1 MGGAGNRNVPWWGL
15 MLARRLGFGRNPL
28 RRRLDR
34 IQSMVMLTAVLVAVL
49 IVPIA
54 VAVSR
59 SVTQSIERT
68 EAERR
73 STMTQVRARAL
84 EATPPAIPE
93 AGPQATA
100 RVQVSWT
107 DPAGWPHE
115 GRTNVPLG
123 TAKDAE
129 VTIWLD
135 PAGEITTPPRRPGDS
150 AAVGGGVGLSTAML
164 SWLLIAG
171 LARLSVV
178 PLDRRRLRDWDREW
192 AQVGP
197 RWRHPSS

>member
-1 MGGAGNRNVPWWGL
+1 MSSADNRNGPSSVL
-15 MLARRLGFGRNPL
+15 MLARRLGFGRSPL

-34 IQSMVMLTAVLVAVL
+34 IQSMVVLTAVLLAVL
-49 IVPIA
+49 MIPVA
-54 VAVSR
+54 VAVSHA
-59 SVTQSIERT
+59 VTHSIERS

-73 STMTQVRARAL
+73 STMTQVQARAL
-84 EATPPAIPE
+84 EETLPAIPE
-93 AGPQATA
+93 AGTQATSSV
-100 RVQVSWT
+100 RVSWT
-107 DPAGWPHE
+107 DPAGWPRE
-115 GRTNVPLG
+115 GRANVPLG

-135 PAGEITTPPRRPGDS
+135 QSGEITTPPRRPGDG
-150 AAVGGGVGLSTAML
+150 AAVGGAVGLSTVML

-192 AQVGP
+192 ARVGP
-197 RWRHPSS
+197 RWRHRST